1 MFLVSARLIAA
12 RCCCC
17 CCRGLHQDREQ
28 PTTRSARE
36 SRVKATSSGKSSI
49 SVRKVESEFL
59 GRRSGTEL
67 NWKLVFLLSGDLVLG
82 RSCCSELFLACLV
95 CALFTNISRNW
106 LFDCARGS
114 LRRKTIHSK
123 RKIPRRMGR
132 PSIRRERQR
141 RCTRR
146 HCERGERFM
155 SA

>member
-1 MFLVSARLIAA
+1 MGRDKSLRNICPMFLVSARLIAA

-36 SRVKATSSGKSSI
+36 SRVKATSPGKSSI

-82 RSCCSELFLACLV
+82 RSCCSELVLSVHCLQ
-95 CALFTNISRNW
+95 IS
-106 LFDCARGS
+106 LGTGSSTARGV
-114 LRRKTIHSK
+114 RFVVK
-123 RKIPRRMGR
+123 RYTRSARFLEEWVVRR
-132 PSIRRERQR
+132 PS
-141 RCTRR
+141 
-146 HCERGERFM
+146 
-155 SA
+155 